1 MKKEKKIVM
10 NDENLEWK
18 QQVGW
23 SKLSIDERMELLER
37 EGKFDIDVNDDPP
50 TYELLPDEI
59 DYEQKKLIT
68 KIKSKIANWASH
80 IGIKGFIKKGMFAIK
95 DIKGLENWNN
105 IKTGAILTCNHFGAT
120 DSFITQTMLK
130 RSKKKKL
137 FRVVREGNYTN
148 PPVLKFFLRNC
159 GVLPLSSNMQTMRK
173 FLRAVDNILQRG
185 DNILIYPEESLWPN
199 YRKPRPLK
207 DGAFRFAVKNS
218 VPVVPIF
225 ITMEEVDFV
234 DKKTKATRPILS
246 HTVHI
251 LEPIYPKAELSK
263 NENIEYMKNLNYD
276 MWVKVYED
284 VYGKKLEYT
293 TIKPENAN

>member
-1 MKKEKKIVM
+1 MKKQKKIV
-10 NDENLEWK
+10 NTDENIEWK
-18 QQVGW
+18 QSVGW
-23 SKLSIDERMELLER
+23 DNLSTEQRIELLEN
-37 EGKFDIDVNDDPP
+37 EGKFDIDVLNDPP

-59 DYEQKKLIT
+59 DYEQKKLWT
-68 KIKSKIANWASH
+68 RVKSKTANWLSH
-80 IGIKGFIKKGMFAIK
+80 IGIKGFMKKGMFAIK
-95 DIKGLENWNN
+95 DIRGLENWN
-105 IKTGAILTCNHFGAT
+105 KVTTGAILTCNHFGAT

-130 RSKKKKL
+130 QSKKKKL

-185 DNILIYPEESLWPN
+185 DNILVYPEESMWPN

-207 DGAFRFAVKNS
+207 DGAFKFAVKNN

-225 ITMEEVDFV
+225 ITMEDVEFV
-234 DKKTKATRPILS
+234 DKKTKTTKPMIS

-263 NENIEYMKNLNYD
+263 NENIEYIKNLNYD

-284 VYGKKLEYT
+284 VYGKKLEYST
-293 TIKPENAN
+293 KNK